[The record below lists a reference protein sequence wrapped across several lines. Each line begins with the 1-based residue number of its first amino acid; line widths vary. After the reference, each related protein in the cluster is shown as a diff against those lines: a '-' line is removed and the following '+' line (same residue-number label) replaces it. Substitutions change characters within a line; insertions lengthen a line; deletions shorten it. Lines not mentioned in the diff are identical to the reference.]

1 MNKENTIVSF
11 NDASYGEEIKK
22 LDDNLEAYL
31 QLEKSFEK
39 ITGSS
44 EIKTIEYLDTFIT
57 SLSGFPNVE
66 ASVKLLD
73 LEIPYNF
80 IQNNINSVDATKID
94 LVAKKVLKQAT
105 EELKEQFTYRLT
117 DKAEADYVILKKI
130 ANLYGKLSNIQVL
143 NTINSIDYSNYNI
156 DIFGL
161 NTISQ
166 MRQ

>member
-1 MNKENTIVSF
+1 MKKENTIVSF
-11 NDASYGEEIKK
+11 NDASYGEEIKN
-22 LDDNLEAYL
+22 LNDNMEAYL

-39 ITGSS
+39 ITGSG

-80 IQNNINSVDATKID
+80 IINNINNVDATKID
-94 LVAKKVLKQAT
+94 LVAKKVLKQAI
-105 EELKEQFTYRLT
+105 EELKEQFTYRLS

>member
-1 MNKENTIVSF
+1 MRCIIEVFPHPI
-11 NDASYGEEIKK
+11 GP
-22 LDDNLEAYL
+22 DNIYA
-31 QLEKSFEK
+31 
-39 ITGSS
+39 
-44 EIKTIEYLDTFIT
+44 
-57 SLSGFPNVE
+57 
-66 ASVKLLD
+66 A
-73 LEIPYNF
+73 
-80 IQNNINSVDATKID
+80 KID
-94 LVAKKVLKQAT
+94 LVAKIVSKQVT

-166 MRQ
+166 MSQ